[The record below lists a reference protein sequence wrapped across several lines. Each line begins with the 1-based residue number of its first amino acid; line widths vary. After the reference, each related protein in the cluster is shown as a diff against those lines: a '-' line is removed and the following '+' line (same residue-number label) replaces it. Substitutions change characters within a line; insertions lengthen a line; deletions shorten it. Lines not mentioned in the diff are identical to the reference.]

1 MTGRIQ
7 RKVAK
12 DLVKELLTITENQ
25 SISLSKKQQ
34 RYKWTILKTFLAFLS
49 LIFCRGE
56 KKILP
61 LQQKKQRPAFLQGIG
76 RLRAAFFIIMEQKK
90 RVTFYIDGFNFY
102 FGLKRTKRIDV
113 AWRHFYWVDIVKL
126 CESFLGEGQ
135 ILEKVIYFTASPLS
149 PQKNSRQSAFLNA
162 NKLINGDR
170 FEIVRGKYLEKHI
183 ICPYCKGDISRPE
196 EKKTDVNISIRMV
209 EDCVM
214 GATDIVAL
222 VSADSDLVP
231 PIELIQR
238 RFPGIG
244 IKVYFPPS
252 NFSNDL
258 KDNLIHHRSKPVLMI
273 KNIRRFQSAV
283 MPGSVSKDGKTYTI
297 PDKWR

>member
-1 MTGRIQ
+1 MST
-7 RKVAK
+7 
-12 DLVKELLTITENQ
+12 
-25 SISLSKKQQ
+25 
-34 RYKWTILKTFLAFLS
+34 
-49 LIFCRGE
+49 
-56 KKILP
+56 
-61 LQQKKQRPAFLQGIG
+61 
-76 RLRAAFFIIMEQKK
+76 ME

-102 FGLKRTKRIDV
+102 FGLKRSKRIDPV
-113 AWRHFYWVDIVKL
+113 WHNFYWIDMVKL
-126 CESFLGEGQ
+126 CDSFLGQGQ

-162 NKLINGDR
+162 NKLLNGDR
-170 FEIVRGKYLEKHI
+170 FEIVRGKYLDKHI

-196 EKKTDVNISIRMV
+196 EKKTDVNISIRMI
-209 EDCVM
+209 EDCM
-214 GATDIVAL
+214 MDDTDVVAL

-258 KDNLIHHRSKPVLMI
+258 KDNLIHHRSKPVLMF
-273 KNIRRFQSAV
+273 KNQHRFQSAI
-283 MPGSVSKDGKTYTI
+283 MPDIVSKDGKIYRI
-297 PDKWR
+297 PDKWKCMI